1 VEKIY
6 YMLQQR
12 QIVVKGLGKQIDVED
27 PAYRKYAI
35 VDFHSIVW
43 MFIAVSVTIY
53 RNAAALSQRYQASH
67 SILLTT
73 KLRSSI

>member
-1 VEKIY
+1 
-6 YMLQQR
+6 MLQR
-12 QIVVKGLGKQIDVED
+12 QIVIKGLGKQIDVED

-35 VDFHSIVW
+35 ADFHSIVW

-53 RNAAALSQRYQASH
+53 RNAALSQRYQGSH

-73 KLRSSI
+73 N